1 MEKPADHVSSPP
13 PTTYIQ
19 ADASTFKELVQKLT
33 GTPRGGSALNK
44 LHPNPTVTRRSPFKL
59 QDRRKHSVRDLEIIK
74 LAVESTGNSPGKTR
88 SNTLNSPAMEG
99 PMTPLGCDSV
109 VCDRV
114 GTESPPSEEER
125 AIAEKGFYLHASPGK
140 AEPPVLLTLFP
151 LTSPKHEY

>member
-1 MEKPADHVSSPP
+1 MEQPADVSSPP

-19 ADASTFKELVQKLT
+19 ADVGTFKDLVQKLT
-33 GTPRGGSALNK
+33 GAPCGGSSLK
-44 LHPNPTVTRRSPFKL
+44 LRPKPTVARRSPFKL

-74 LAVESTGNSPGKTR
+74 LSVKSTGNSPGKTR
-88 SNTLNSPAMEG
+88 SKTLNSPPVES
-99 PMTPLGCDSV
+99 PTTPLGCDAM
-109 VCDRV
+109 VCHRV

-140 AEPPVLLTLFP
+140 AAEPPVLLTLFP

>member
-1 MEKPADHVSSPP
+1 MEKPANFSSPP

-19 ADASTFKELVQKLT
+19 ADAATFKDLVQKLT
-33 GTPRGGSALNK
+33 GAPCGGSALK
-44 LHPNPTVTRRSPFKL
+44 LRPKPAVTRRLPFKL

-74 LAVESTGNSPGKTR
+74 LSAKSTGKYSPGKTR
-88 SNTLNSPAMEG
+88 SNTLNSPPVES
-99 PMTPLGCDSV
+99 PTTPLGCDV
-109 VCDRV
+109 MVCHRV
-114 GTESPPSEEER
+114 GMESPPSEEER